1 MTKDAREAIARFAVV
16 LEVVKRTCAEVRAA
30 KAAAEAVKRP

>member
-16 LEVVKRTCAEVRAA
+16 LEITRRTCAEVAAA
-30 KAAAEAVKRP
+30 KAAAKAVRGR